1 MSIPNRTLLRL
12 LVVEDDTDDQLLVL
26 DALREA
32 SVPHDV
38 YFAHD
43 GAELMAYIN
52 REGEHADPSTSPL
65 PHLVILDLHM
75 PRLSGFEVLEKR
87 RENPVFRLI
96 PVIVMSSS
104 WSEEDIARC
113 YTLGVNS
120 FITKP
125 VSFDHLVRVMRTIG
139 TYWLEVCELP
149 DLHRA

>member
-1 MSIPNRTLLRL
+1 MSAPNRNVLRM
-12 LVVEDDTDDQLLVL
+12 LVVEDDTDDQVLVN
-26 DALREA
+26 DALSEA
-32 SVPHDV
+32 GFPHEL

-43 GAELMAYIN
+43 GAELLSYLNGEGAY
-52 REGEHADPSTSPL
+52 ADPIAAPM
-65 PHLVILDLHM
+65 PHLVVLDLHM

-87 RENPVFRLI
+87 RDHPIFRMI

-113 YTLGVNS
+113 YALGVNS
-120 FITKP
+120 FVTKP

-139 TYWLEVCELP
+139 TYWRDICELP

>member
-1 MSIPNRTLLRL
+1 MSTPNRSLLRL

-32 SVPHDV
+32 GFPHDV
-38 YFAHD
+38 FFAHD
-43 GAELMAYIN
+43 GAELMDYVN
-52 REGEHADPSTSPL
+52 RQGEHTDPGSSPL

-75 PRLSGFEVLEKR
+75 PRMSGFDVLEKR
-87 RENPVFRLI
+87 RSHPVFRLI
-96 PVIVMSSS
+96 PVIVMTSS
-104 WSEEDIARC
+104 WSEEDITQC
-113 YTLGVNS
+113 YELGVNS

-139 TYWLEVCELP
+139 AYWLNICELP